1 MASANVRRLVAGAA
15 ALGLLLVC
23 ASSFAD
29 DDPEALIRQGVQLR
43 RKGDEAKA
51 HGYFQRAYDL
61 ARTPR
66 SAAQLG
72 LSDLAI
78 KQWLP
83 AEIHITEALDAP
95 DPWVESIKASLM
107 KSRAG
112 ARAHLGKIEI
122 EGVPPDAEIEATDRP
137 RTKLPASGALY
148 FAPGPVHVRIQAVG
162 FEPFTQDTAVEAGG
176 TTRLRVA
183 MARIET
189 PPPPPEKKVPERR
202 IATDDGAHAG
212 GAGGHKDGGTI
223 RITRHEPPKGD
234 DGRPLRITGIAVA
247 SVGVAAGVTGFVLRS
262 MATTKINNATSD
274 NANNTP
280 YNPANSNYQTLDRA
294 GVGLMIGGGVAL
306 AGGVVAYI
314 LGLQQSPHEPTVAV
328 SAGRDG
334 AGVTGV
340 TLTGR
345 F

>member
-1 MASANVRRLVAGAA
+1 LAGIL

-23 ASSFAD
+23 GSSFAD

-61 ARTPR
+61 AHTPR

-78 KQWLP
+78 KQWLQ

-95 DPWVESIKASLM
+95 DPWVESIKASLV

-122 EGVPPDAEIEATDRP
+122 EGVPSDAEIEATDRP
-137 RTKLPASGALY
+137 RAKMPASGALWA
-148 FAPGPVHVRIQAVG
+148 APGPVHVRIQAVG

-176 TTRLRVA
+176 TTRLHVA

-189 PPPPPEKKVPERR
+189 PPPPPEKKTPEKR
-202 IATDDGAHAG
+202 IATDDGARAG
-212 GAGGHKDGGTI
+212 GPGRRSDDGPPK
-223 RITRHEPPKGD
+223 ITRHEPPKGD

-247 SVGVAAGVTGFVLRS
+247 GVGVAAGVTGFVLRS
-262 MATTKINNATSD
+262 MATTKLNNAMSD
-274 NANNTP
+274 GANNIP
-280 YNPANSNYQTLDRA
+280 YNPANNSYQSLDAA
-294 GVGLMIGGGVAL
+294 GVSLMIGGGVAL

-314 LGLQQSPHEPTVAV
+314 LGLQQSPHEPTVAFG
-328 SAGRDG
+328 AGRDG
-334 AGVTGV
+334 AGVTLG
-340 TLTGR
+340 GR

>member
-1 MASANVRRLVAGAA
+1 MASLNVRRFVASGAV

-23 ASSFAD
+23 GSSHAD

-61 ARTPR
+61 AHTPR

-72 LSDLAI
+72 LADLAI
-78 KQWLP
+78 KLWL
-83 AEIHITEALDAP
+83 AADVHITEALDAP
-95 DPWVESIKASLM
+95 DPWVESIKASLV
-107 KSRAG
+107 KSRAS
-112 ARAHLGKIEI
+112 ARTHLGKIEI

-137 RTKLPASGALY
+137 RTKMPASGALY
-148 FAPGPVHVRIQAVG
+148 FTPGPVHVRIQAVG

-176 TTRLRVA
+176 TTRLHVA
-183 MARIET
+183 LARIET
-189 PPPPPEKKVPERR
+189 PPPPPEKKTPPDTR
-202 IATDDGAHAG
+202 IATGGGARAGGTGGRKDDGP
-212 GAGGHKDGGTI
+212 I
-223 RITRHEPPKGD
+223 RITHHEQPKGD
-234 DGRPLRITGIAVA
+234 DGRPLRIAGIAVA

-262 MATTKINNATSD
+262 MATTKINNAMSD
-274 NANNTP
+274 GANNIP
-280 YNPANSNYQTLDRA
+280 YNPANSNYQKLDGA

-314 LGLQQSPHEPTVAV
+314 LGLQQSPHEPSVAV

-334 AGVTGV
+334 AGVTLG
-340 TLTGR
+340 GR

>member
-107 KSRAG
+107 KSRAS

-162 FEPFTQDTAVEAGG
+162 FEAFTQDTAVEAGG
-176 TTRLRVA
+176 TTRLHVA

-189 PPPPPEKKVPERR
+189 PPPPPPEKKVPERR
-202 IATDDGAHAG
+202 IATDDGAR
-212 GAGGHKDGGTI
+212 AGGHKDGGTI
-223 RITRHEPPKGD
+223 RITHHEPPKD

-247 SVGVAAGVTGFVLRS
+247 GVGVAAGVTGFVLRS
-262 MATTKINNATSD
+262 MATTKINNAMSD
-274 NANNTP
+274 YANGRL
-280 YNPANSNYQTLDRA
+280 YNPANSNYQTLDGA